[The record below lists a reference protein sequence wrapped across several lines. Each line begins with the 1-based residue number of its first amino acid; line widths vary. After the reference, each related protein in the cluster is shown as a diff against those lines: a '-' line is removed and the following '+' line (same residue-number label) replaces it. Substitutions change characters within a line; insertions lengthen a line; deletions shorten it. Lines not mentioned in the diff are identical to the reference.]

1 MADGINLAQQGT
13 LPPELYA
20 QQQALNRQQQM
31 AAMLMQQGTQQPQ
44 GQMVSG
50 RYVPTSFFQNLQP
63 VANMLAGAYLAKQGD
78 TKAAALAEELRKGR
92 SAAEESIINK
102 MTGTPAIPAIEGGIQ
117 GPNGQMT
124 KETTADMYG
133 AGMELNPQY
142 KQVAAMAGKA
152 ATSPDLSAALREIRT
167 NQYGAGKEYTP
178 TILKQMMP
186 EDTSDYKNFLKV
198 KAEGFPGTFNQ
209 YQDVEANRKRPVTNV
224 SVNTG
229 QHGFDNA
236 LKLRSDFRN
245 EPVYK
250 GFEETKAAK
259 NQIDQAATMATPAG
273 DLAAA
278 TKIMKILDPGS
289 VVRES
294 ELGMAMAA
302 TGVEDRVRNY
312 ANMVIDGTKLTPNQR
327 KDFVELSNKLY
338 NASAEQFNQK
348 RGEYAGIAER
358 NKLDVEAA
366 VGAPAKIKSKELAPQ
381 DQQALEWANANSKD
395 PRAAQIKKRLGQ

>member
-13 LPPELYA
+13 LPPELFA

-63 VANMLAGAYLAKQGD
+63 VANMLTGAYLAKQGD
-78 TKAAALAEELRKGR
+78 VKAAELAKQLREGRNTAEEK
-92 SAAEESIINK
+92 IIQQ
-102 MTGTPAIPAIEGGIQ
+102 MTGTPAQATELAGPYAGNVPMPTAVQPA
-117 GPNGQMT
+117 
-124 KETTADMYG
+124 
-133 AGMELNPQY
+133 
-142 KQVAAMAGKA
+142 VA
-152 ATSPDLSAALREIRT
+152 PDLPGALREIRT
-167 NQYGAGKEYTP
+167 NPYGAGKEYTP

-198 KAEGFPGTFNQ
+198 KAEFDTKGIPITFNQ
-209 YQDVEANRKRPVTNV
+209 YQDIEANRKRPVTNV

-229 QHGFDNA
+229 QHGFENA
-236 LKLRSDFRN
+236 LKLRTDFRN
-245 EPVYK
+245 EPIYK
-250 GFEETKAAK
+250 GFEEVKAA
-259 NQIDQAATMATPAG
+259 NLQIQQAAKMATPAG

-302 TGVEDRVRNY
+302 SGLEDRARNY
-312 ANMVIDGTKLTPNQR
+312 ANMVITGQKLTPTQR
-327 KDFVELSNKLY
+327 KDFTELGQQLY
-338 NASAEQFNQK
+338 NVSAEQFNQK
-348 RGEYAGIAER
+348 RGEYSGIAER

-366 VGAPAKIKSKELAPQ
+366 VGAPAPINQGGWRIK
-381 DQQALEWANANSKD
+381 
-395 PRAAQIKKRLGQ
+395 

>member
-1 MADGINLAQQGT
+1 MADGINLEQQGT
-13 LPPELYA
+13 LPPELFA

-31 AAMLMQQGTQQPQ
+31 AAMLMQQNQQPQ

-63 VANMLAGAYLAKQGD
+63 VANMLTGAYLAKQGD
-78 TKAAALAEELRKGR
+78 TKAAQLAEQLRAGREQEKQAAIQAIQQGKPTEALALPNVYG
-92 SAAEESIINK
+92 
-102 MTGTPAIPAIEGGIQ
+102 GVTPFQGALVKAAIPEQPTSVREFAE
-117 GPNGQMT
+117 
-124 KETTADMYG
+124 A
-133 AGMELNPQY
+133 ARNPQY
-142 KQVAAMAGKA
+142 AQFLQAQNQAKG
-152 ATSPDLSAALREIRT
+152 T
-167 NQYGAGKEYTP
+167 N
-178 TILKQMMP
+178 I
-186 EDTSDYKNFLKV
+186 
-198 KAEGFPGTFNQ
+198 
-209 YQDVEANRKRPVTNV
+209 

-236 LKLRSDFRN
+236 LKLRSDFRA

-259 NQIDQAATMATPAG
+259 NQIDQAAKMASPAG

-312 ANMVIDGTKLTPNQR
+312 ANMVITGEKLTPAQR

-366 VGAPAKIKSKELAPQ
+366 VGAPAKTLTKQLAPQ
-381 DQQALEWANANSKD
+381 DQQALQWANSNPND
-395 PRAAQIKKRLGQ
+395 PRALEIKKRLGQ

>member
-1 MADGINLAQQGT
+1 MATIDELNLAQAGT
-13 LPPELYA
+13 LPPELY
-20 QQQALNRQQQM
+20 QQQQSLNRQQQL
-31 AAMLMQQGTQQPQ
+31 ANMLLQNNQQPQ
-44 GQMVSG
+44 GQMISG
-50 RYVPTSFFQNLQP
+50 RYVAPAWTQMLQP
-63 VANMLAGAYLAKQGD
+63 VANMLTGAYLAKQGD
-78 TKAAALAEELRKGR
+78 KKASELAQALREGREAEKQAAIQAIQKGDAAGALALPNVYGGATPFQSALVKAAIPEQPTSMREFTE
-92 SAAEESIINK
+92 AAR
-102 MTGTPAIPAIEGGIQ
+102 
-117 GPNGQMT
+117 
-124 KETTADMYG
+124 
-133 AGMELNPQY
+133 NPQY
-142 KQVAAMAGKA
+142 AQFLQAQNQAKG
-152 ATSPDLSAALREIRT
+152 T
-167 NQYGAGKEYTP
+167 N
-178 TILKQMMP
+178 I
-186 EDTSDYKNFLKV
+186 
-198 KAEGFPGTFNQ
+198 
-209 YQDVEANRKRPVTNV
+209 

-236 LKLRSDFRN
+236 LKLRSDFRA

-259 NQIDQAATMATPAG
+259 NQIDQAAKMASPAG

-312 ANMVIDGTKLTPNQR
+312 ANMVITGEKLTPAQR

-366 VGAPAKIKSKELAPQ
+366 VGAPAKTLTKQLAPQ
-381 DQQALEWANANSKD
+381 DQQALQWANSNPND
-395 PRAAQIKKRLGQ
+395 PRALEIKKRLGQ

>member
-1 MADGINLAQQGT
+1 MTDGINLGQPGT
-13 LPPELYA
+13 LSAEDYA
-20 QQQALNRQQQM
+20 QQQQLNRQQQM
-31 AAMLMQQGTQQPQ
+31 AQMLLQQSQQPQ
-44 GQMVSG
+44 GQMISG
-50 RYVPTSFFQNLQP
+50 RYVAPSWAQQLVPLANIAASKYIGGKVDTDAAKLAQKIREGKASVEERIANL
-63 VANMLAGAYLAKQGD
+63 
-78 TKAAALAEELRKGR
+78 
-92 SAAEESIINK
+92 
-102 MTGTPAIPAIEGGIQ
+102 MTGTQAAPAVEGGIYS
-117 GPNGQMT
+117 PTGQLT

-133 AGMELNPQY
+133 ANMELNPQY
-142 KQVAAMAGKA
+142 KQVAPVA
-152 ATSPDLSAALREIRT
+152 AKPAEAPNLAAALREIRT
-167 NQYGAGKEYTP
+167 NQYGVGKEYVP
-178 TILKQMMP
+178 TILKQLNP
-186 EDTSDYKNFLKV
+186 EAPTSVREFTEAQKNPQYAKFLNQQNQAK
-198 KAEGFPGTFNQ
+198 GTNI
-209 YQDVEANRKRPVTNV
+209 

-236 LKLRSDFRN
+236 LKLRTDFRN

-259 NQIDQAATMATPAG
+259 NQIDQAATMASPAG

-302 TGVEDRVRNY
+302 TGVEDKVKNY
-312 ANMVIDGTKLTPNQR
+312 ANMVITGEKLTPAQR

-358 NKLDVEAA
+358 NKLDVDAA
-366 VGAPAKIKSKELAPQ
+366 VGAPAKVKTKELAPQ
-381 DQQALEWANANSKD
+381 DQQALQWANSNPND